1 MWVIIVKNSMG
12 NDNGQC
18 NGNCIYNGDS
28 ISVIR

>member
-18 NGNCIYNGDS
+18 NGNCIYNGDVFQS
-28 ISVIR
+28 